1 MEDKLRFRG
10 VQFEDEHKGYGADV
24 LNLLEVKDFTKEN
37 KDVMITGI
45 KKLVR
50 RKNRNRFLMDFDED
64 MGILSDDDYEN
75 KWDFNEIL
83 HSTED
88 ILQAEIKKENKDL
101 ASEYIDIEEN
111 DIISNEMRYMKRQL
125 VLENL
130 RTNGE

>member
-1 MEDKLRFRG
+1 
-10 VQFEDEHKGYGADV
+10 
-24 LNLLEVKDFTKEN
+24 
-37 KDVMITGI
+37 
-45 KKLVR
+45 
-50 RKNRNRFLMDFDED
+50 MDFDED